1 VTDPSNGRNAPA
13 RSWFRRLPPVP
24 LAISL
29 VVLVV
34 LAGGGLLLARS
45 TSRVNKVPLSA
56 EPKGVATGTAVA
68 ANFQPIAHYVGTV
81 EPWIEARLGPQ
92 FVAAYVDTI
101 LVRPG
106 AAVRKGQILGTLD
119 CRNASAE
126 SKAVAA
132 QARAIEARQEALAHE
147 ASRVG
152 GLLAGGFVSPNEAEQ
167 KNAESASKEAELQS
181 TRAKLV
187 RSSLEVDDCIL
198 RAPFDGEVG
207 AREMDPG
214 AFARPG
220 TWALSVVDRSVLRI
234 VTDVPEADFA
244 NVAPGTPVKIRITS
258 TGAELTAK
266 ISRRSPAA
274 DRSTR
279 TIHFEID
286 VPDPGKRLPVYTTA
300 ELSIE
305 AGKPIPATEI
315 PLTAATIRGE
325 KATVMTVEGGVAHKK
340 TVEVVG
346 EGEGRL
352 FVGPSLAPG
361 TVVVTEGRGSL
372 QTGDRVKA
380 AVEASLPSRASRD

>member
-1 VTDPSNGRNAPA
+1 MKDPSTDHP
-13 RSWFRRLPPVP
+13 SKTLPWYRRLPPVP
-24 LAISL
+24 TAIAAA
-29 VVLVV
+29 VVVV
-34 LAGGGLLLARS
+34 LAVGGLLLARS
-45 TSRVNKVPLSA
+45 TSRVSKVSLSA

-68 ANFQPIAHYVGTV
+68 ATFQPVAHYVGTV

-92 FVAAYVDTI
+92 LVSAYVDTV

-106 AAVRKGQILGTLD
+106 AAVKKGQVLATLD

-147 ASRVG
+147 ATRVG

-167 KNAESASKEAELQS
+167 KNAESVSKEAELQS
-181 TRAKLV
+181 SRAKLV
-187 RSSLEVDDCIL
+187 RSTLEVDDCIL
-198 RAPFDGEVG
+198 RAPFDGEVA

-220 TWALSVVDRSVLRI
+220 NWALSVVDRSVVRI

-244 NVAPGTPVKIRITS
+244 NVAPGTPVKIHIMS
-258 TGAELTAK
+258 TGMDLTAK

-279 TIHFEID
+279 TVHFEID
-286 VPDPGKRLPVYTTA
+286 VPDPGRRLPVYTTA

-340 TVEVVG
+340 TVDVVG
-346 EGEGRL
+346 EAAGRL
-352 FVGPSLAPG
+352 FVGAALPPG
-361 TVVVTEGRGSL
+361 AVVVTEGRGSL
-372 QTGDRVKA
+372 QNGDRVQ
-380 AVEASLPSRASRD
+380 STLPGPNPPRASRD

>member
-1 VTDPSNGRNAPA
+1 MTDPSKTGDAPA

-24 LAISL
+24 LAISI

-68 ANFQPIAHYVGTV
+68 ASFQPIAHYVGTV

-106 AAVRKGQILGTLD
+106 AAVRKGQVLGTLD

-220 TWALSVVDRSVLRI
+220 TWALSVVDRSVVR
-234 VTDVPEADFA
+234 VVADVPEADFA

-258 TGAELTAK
+258 TGAELTGHDLPAL
-266 ISRRSPAA
+266 SGRRPVDPHHPFRDRRPGSRTAPARLHHRRAVHRGRQADPGHGDSPHRRHRPGREGHRDDGGGRRGPARRRWRSSARARDASSSGRRSRP
-274 DRSTR
+274 
-279 TIHFEID
+279 
-286 VPDPGKRLPVYTTA
+286 
-300 ELSIE
+300 
-305 AGKPIPATEI
+305 
-315 PLTAATIRGE
+315 
-325 KATVMTVEGGVAHKK
+325 
-340 TVEVVG
+340 
-346 EGEGRL
+346 
-352 FVGPSLAPG
+352 GPS
-361 TVVVTEGRGSL
+361 S
-372 QTGDRVKA
+372 
-380 AVEASLPSRASRD
+380 